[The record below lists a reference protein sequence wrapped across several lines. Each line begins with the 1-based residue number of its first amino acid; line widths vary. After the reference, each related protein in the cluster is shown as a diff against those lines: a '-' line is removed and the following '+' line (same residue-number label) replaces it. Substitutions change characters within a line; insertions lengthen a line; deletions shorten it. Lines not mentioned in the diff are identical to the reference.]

1 MKIKKS
7 TVVLLLAALALGGIT
22 VLTVQTQQ
30 PSSEQTA
37 EGEPQDLFAF
47 QEDQVQSFTLENR
60 SESFRFERNEEGQW
74 QMLEPEQRPASD
86 ASIAFLLD
94 QMAAAESTRSITI
107 SANERSDF
115 GLDEPLAT
123 VDVTLDN
130 QETHQLV
137 LGGYDF
143 NRSFIYAL
151 VDPPADENADLQVF
165 LVSPNFEN
173 AVTRPREEWEATE
186 DASPESSP
194 SPSPDASPSPTES
207 PAAEASPSPSPNEAE
222 ASPTPENQAS
232 PQASPSP
239 GNPE

>member
-7 TVVLLLAALALGGIT
+7 TVFLLLAALALGGIT
-22 VLTVQTQQ
+22 VLTVQTQE

-74 QMLEPEQRPASD
+74 HMLEPEQRPAND

-130 QETHQLV
+130 QETHRLV

-186 DASPESSP
+186 EASPESSP
-194 SPSPDASPSPTES
+194 SPSPNASPDASPSPTES
-207 PAAEASPSPSPNEAE
+207 PAAEASPSPSPSDAE
-222 ASPTPENQAS
+222 ASPDN
-232 PQASPSP
+232 SPSP
-239 GNPE
+239 ENAE

>member
-7 TVVLLLAALALGGIT
+7 TVFLLLAALALGGIT

-47 QEDQVQSFTLENR
+47 QEAQVQSFTLENR

-74 QMLEPEQRPASD
+74 QMLEPEQQRASD
-86 ASIAFLLD
+86 ASIAFLLN

-115 GLDEPLAT
+115 GLDDPLAT

-130 QETHQLV
+130 QETHRLV

-143 NRSFIYAL
+143 NRSFLYAL
-151 VDPPADENADLQVF
+151 VDPAADENADLQVF

-173 AVTRPREEWEATE
+173 AVIRPREDWKATE
-186 DASPESSP
+186 ETSPESSP
-194 SPSPDASPSPTES
+194 TPSPDASPSSTES
-207 PAAEASPSPSPNEAE
+207 AAPEASPSPLPSEVE
-222 ASPTPENQAS
+222 
-232 PQASPSP
+232 ASPSP
-239 GNPE
+239 TDPASPANSE

>member
-7 TVVLLLAALALGGIT
+7 TVFLLLAALALGGIT

-47 QEDQVQSFTLENR
+47 QEAQVQSFTLENR

-74 QMLEPEQRPASD
+74 QMLEPEQQRASD
-86 ASIAFLLD
+86 ASIAFLLN

-115 GLDEPLAT
+115 GLDDPLAT

-130 QETHQLV
+130 QETHRLV
-137 LGGYDF
+137 LGSYDF
-143 NRSFIYAL
+143 NRSFLYAL
-151 VDPPADENADLQVF
+151 VDPAADENADLQVF

-173 AVTRPREEWEATE
+173 AVIRPREDWKATE
-186 DASPESSP
+186 ETSPESSP
-194 SPSPDASPSPTES
+194 TPSPDASPSSTES
-207 PAAEASPSPSPNEAE
+207 AAPEASPSPLSSEVE
-222 ASPTPENQAS
+222 
-232 PQASPSP
+232 ASPSP
-239 GNPE
+239 TDPASPANSE

>member
-7 TVVLLLAALALGGIT
+7 TVFLLLAALALGGIT
-22 VLTVQTQQ
+22 VLTVQTQE

-74 QMLEPEQRPASD
+74 QMLEPEQRPAND

-130 QETHQLV
+130 QETHRLV

-186 DASPESSP
+186 EASPESSP
-194 SPSPDASPSPTES
+194 SPSPNASPDASPSPTES
-207 PAAEASPSPSPNEAE
+207 PAAEASPSPSPSDAE
-222 ASPTPENQAS
+222 ASPDN
-232 PQASPSP
+232 SPSP
-239 GNPE
+239 ENAE